1 MLVKWEP
8 MMGLSRINDVFDR
21 MLDDFF
27 SMDTRLAEPV
37 SSLIPLMN
45 VEELKDAYRITLEV
59 PGMEK
64 DDIDISIK
72 DDVLTISGEKKEDFK
87 EEGTLFRRER
97 WFGKFT
103 RSLTLPGDVD
113 VDKIEA
119 EYKNGVLTLHLP
131 KSETAKGKKIEVKTK

>member
-8 MMGLSRINDVFDR
+8 MMGLSRISDVFDR
-21 MLDDFF
+21 MMDDFF

-37 SSLIPLMN
+37 TGLVPLMN
-45 VEELKDAYRITLEV
+45 IEELKDEYRITLEV

-64 DDIDISIK
+64 DDLDIQIK
-72 DDVLTISGEKKEDFK
+72 DDVLTISGEKKEDIK

-103 RSLTLPGDVD
+103 RSITLPNDVN

-131 KSETAKGKKIEVKTK
+131 KSEEAKGRKIQVKTK

>member
-8 MMGLSRINDVFDR
+8 MMGLSRLTDVFDR
-21 MLDDFF
+21 MMDDFF

-37 SSLIPLMN
+37 TSLVPLMN
-45 VEELKDAYRITLEV
+45 IEELKDEYRITLEV

-64 DDIDISIK
+64 DDLDIQIK
-72 DDVLTISGEKKEDFK
+72 DDVLTISGEKKEDIK

-103 RSLTLPGDVD
+103 RSVTLPNDVN

-131 KSETAKGKKIEVKTK
+131 KSEEAKGKKIQVKTK

>member
-21 MLDDFF
+21 MLEDFF

-37 SSLIPLMN
+37 STLVPLMN
-45 VEELKDAYRITLEV
+45 VEELKDQYRITLEV

-103 RSLTLPGDVD
+103 RSLTLPNDAD
-113 VDKIEA
+113 IEKIEA
-119 EYKNGVLTLHLP
+119 EYKNGVLTINIP
-131 KSETAKGKKIEVKTK
+131 KSETAKGKKIQVKTK